1 MVSWPFWVLILSFLT
16 NGYLQLIFLKT
27 SYSGTMSLRTW
38 FLDQCAASTVL
49 RQASAIARHV
59 FCG

>member
-1 MVSWPFWVLILSFLT
+1 MAFMGADSVISYEW
-16 NGYLQLIFLKT
+16 YLQLIFLKT

-38 FLDQCAASTVL
+38 FLDRRAASTVL